1 MKNLL
6 IISLFL
12 FSTAS
17 ISAQQVISSAGST
30 KENISW
36 TIGEVVTETT
46 IGDFCVLQG
55 FNQSDD
61 LGPASIEFVK
71 STIEFNIYPNPVT
84 DKLIIECF

>member
-46 IGDFCVLQG
+46 IGELLCTSRF
-55 FNQSDD
+55 QS
-61 LGPASIEFVK
+61 IR
-71 STIEFNIYPNPVT
+71 
-84 DKLIIECF
+84 